1 MVQQRKSLRLS
12 NYNYG
17 NAGIYFI
24 TFCTMNKKC
33 ILGEVIEGQVH
44 LSPIGNITKCIIE
57 HVIQTNTN
65 MSILQYVIMPNH
77 VHLLIQIHQELP
89 GWSLGRLIS
98 YLKSQVS
105 RGCSISCWQRGYYDH
120 IIRNE
125 KDLARCREYIANN
138 PLRWTFDREYR
149 DA

>member
-12 NYNYG
+12 NYDYG

-24 TFCTMNKKC
+24 TFCTKDKKC

-44 LSPIGNITKCIIE
+44 LSPVGVITKC
-57 HVIQTNTN
+57 VIDDAVQTN
-65 MSILQYVIMPNH
+65 MSVLQFVIMPNH
-77 VHLLIQIHQELP
+77 VHLLVQIHQKQSKW
-89 GWSLGRLIS
+89 GLGRFVS
-98 YLKSQVS
+98 YIKGNVS
-105 RGCSISCWQRGYYDH
+105 RACCGLCWQRGYYDH
-120 IIRNE
+120 IVRNE

-138 PLRWTFDREYR
+138 PLQWTLDSEYR